1 MIRIFSSI
9 IVALVLIGSAQAGER
24 YLIDTRG
31 SHAFIQFKIS
41 HLGFS
46 WLHGRFNDFEGE
58 FMFDPNDPARSSV
71 NVTIQTASIDSN
83 HDRRDEHLRN
93 DDFLA
98 VKSYPEAQ
106 FRSTSFEPL
115 GEDRYRM
122 TGDFTLL
129 GQTRSVTVDVQQVGA
144 GEDPWGGFRR
154 GFEGHTT
161 LTLSDFGIDYDLGP
175 DARQVEIILSVEGI
189 RQDGQ

>member
-58 FMFDPNDPARSSV
+58 FTFDPNDPARSSV

-144 GEDPWGGFRR
+144 GQDPWGGFRR

>member
-1 MIRIFSSI
+1 
-9 IVALVLIGSAQAGER
+9 
-24 YLIDTRG
+24 
-31 SHAFIQFKIS
+31 
-41 HLGFS
+41 
-46 WLHGRFNDFEGE
+46 
-58 FMFDPNDPARSSV
+58 
-71 NVTIQTASIDSN
+71 
-83 HDRRDEHLRN
+83 
-93 DDFLA
+93 
-98 VKSYPEAQ
+98 
-106 FRSTSFEPL
+106 
-115 GEDRYRM
+115 M